1 MEILELLPI
10 QNWAGPFSPE
20 ISSQAVTALEQGK
33 ILLAPALAFDLL
45 PAEQRLLSTS
55 YLSAKSKNISLN
67 PATKAL
73 GGTDCVGHD
82 REELSAMLRRFSEQA
97 IALVQGL
104 CSVYTKEPVHTKESG
119 AKQSDRKQLDPQSL
133 ALGLASFR
141 PAEISGRATSWR
153 KDDTRLHVDAFP
165 SRPNHGNR
173 ILRLFVNVNRS
184 TARVWRVGEPFESA
198 ARKLLPRVHAPAP
211 GTLSLLAALRLTK
224 GRRSLYDHY
233 MLGLHDAMK
242 ADTQYQAES
251 PQARIEF
258 APGAVWACFTDCV
271 SHAAMSGQHAFEQ
284 TFYLPVSAMA
294 DPARSPLRILETI
307 LHRPLA

>member
-1 MEILELLPI
+1 METLELLPI
-10 QNWAGPFSPE
+10 QNWAGTFSPE

-33 ILLAPALAFDLL
+33 ILLAPTLSFDLL
-45 PAEQRLLSTS
+45 PAEQRFLSTS

-104 CSVYTKEPVHTKESG
+104 CSIYTKDTN
-119 AKQSDRKQLDPQSL
+119 AKQSAAQNL
-133 ALGLASFR
+133 AFGLASFR

-173 ILRLFVNVNRS
+173 ILRLFANVNSS
-184 TARVWRVGEPFESA
+184 TARVWRVGEPFERA

-211 GTLSLLAALRLTK
+211 GALSLLAALRLTK

-284 TFYLPVSAMA
+284 TFCLPVSAMA